1 MEMIRF
7 KQCQNTKMIVQL
19 TSWFSFLQSLIWPF
33 LALQLFLVCGTR
45 FRQVHVC
52 HDSVICSRNRPFAAQ
67 GPVTCLMQ
75 KLDSTSTKSEV
86 ERAWELPRKLILRW
100 STHDTK
106 ILQVIEYLYFKVS
119 RVFYGKNVTLQGMQ
133 LMDVFLHCC
142 IHIHIIFTP

>member
-1 MEMIRF
+1 
-7 KQCQNTKMIVQL
+7 MIVQV

-52 HDSVICSRNRPFAAQ
+52 HDSGICSRNRSFAAQ
-67 GPVTCLMQ
+67 GHVTCLMQ

-100 STHDTK
+100 YTQDTK
-106 ILQVIEYLYFKVS
+106 ILQVIEYLYIFTVS
-119 RVFYGKNVTLQGMQ
+119 RVFLWKKCYTARYAVDGR
-133 LMDVFLHCC
+133 VFALLHTYSYN
-142 IHIHIIFTP
+142 IHTIMKLHR

>member
-1 MEMIRF
+1 
-7 KQCQNTKMIVQL
+7 MIVQL

-119 RVFYGKNVTLQGMQ
+119 RGFLWKKCGYTARYAVDGRVFAL
-133 LMDVFLHCC
+133 LHTYSYN
-142 IHIHIIFTP
+142 IHTIMKLHR